1 MLNNSFLLSEVILGA
16 FSVMTAISAVMGK
29 KGLTFLLH
37 PRWLSK
43 SLFQWSFITIAAAL
57 SFTFAFVY
65 LNQQQPRSLFI
76 LLVPVEAALGAVF
89 LWAPHRNMWVLIVA
103 ILVYFVFYVYVYGS
117 KLLS

>member
-1 MLNNSFLLSEVILGA
+1 MLIDSFLVSEVALGA
-16 FSVMTAISAVMGK
+16 FFVMTAISAVIGK

-43 SLFQWSFITIAAAL
+43 SLLQWGFVTIAAAL
-57 SFTFAFVY
+57 SFTFALVY
-65 LNQQQPRSLFI
+65 LNQQPRSLFI

-89 LWAPHRNMWVLIVA
+89 LWAPHRNMRVLIVA
-103 ILVYFVFYVYVYGS
+103 MLVYFVFYVYVYGS